1 MGTGL
6 LQFWGLF
13 VFLRYYLGPS
23 QVVTVGVT
31 VLLWCLL
38 AVHKPLS
45 VIWIDL
51 MALCVSLPAPPVP
64 QNLAVPSFKCFPFSS
79 FIL

>member
-6 LQFWGLF
+6 LQFRGLF

-31 VLLWCLL
+31 VLCDCRLCRDGSVPHR
-38 AVHKPLS
+38 AVAVSSSYNMTQNNLYTNCHEICH
-45 VIWIDL
+45 V
-51 MALCVSLPAPPVP
+51 LCKL
-64 QNLAVPSFKCFPFSS
+64 
-79 FIL
+79 